1 MYLLLFC
8 RKRLME
14 DEIHLEKKEQI
25 REKYNEKRLERKSKH
40 DEIRKKYGQSFTG
53 QLLKFTRMLYLNV
66 CEFFSLSHIFL
77 GLKTDDDDEE
87 GS

>member
-1 MYLLLFC
+1 
-8 RKRLME
+8 ME

-53 QLLKFTRMLYLNV
+53 KLLKFTHMLYLNCLLCV

-77 GLKTDDDDEE
+77 GLKTDDDGEE

>member
-40 DEIRKKYGQSFTG
+40 DEIRKKYGQSFA
-53 QLLKFTRMLYLNV
+53 
-66 CEFFSLSHIFL
+66 HH
-77 GLKTDDDDEE
+77 
-87 GS
+87 